1 MTGQSAGGR
10 PAGAQSAV
18 PQPVAGLPA
27 APYPA
32 APAPVASAPAAAVR
46 QHKIRRT
53 RLGGVWTGLAL
64 AAVVLIFLLVFIL
77 ENGKQ
82 VSISYF
88 GAHGHLPLG
97 VALLFAAVAGALLV
111 MIPGTG
117 RILQLRRTAR
127 RHRKLDAARQA
138 PAQEVPP
145 VPPKGDP
152 NGR

>member
-1 MTGQSAGGR
+1 VPQPAGGQ
-10 PAGAQSAV
+10 PAV
-18 PQPVAGLPA
+18 PQPAVGQPA
-27 APYPA
+27 
-32 APAPVASAPAAAVR
+32 AAAVR

-53 RLGGVWTGLAL
+53 RMGGAWTGLAL
-64 AAVVLIFLLVFIL
+64 AAIVLIFLLVFIL

-138 PAQEVPP
+138 PTPGVAPAPP
-145 VPPKGDP
+145 ESRPAGM
-152 NGR
+152 